1 MTAAAVGEVGRVIR
15 PQFDPVARAFESITD
30 EQFAAAFEEPLQAT
44 LAELQDAYRAGV
56 KRIVVVV
63 PTTGMSGGNHYAH
76 TAAAAEAV
84 RLLVKSAARQW
95 GAAGITVNAVAI
107 DPAEV
112 LDDVETAGPVSI
124 APRALG
130 SADPQALIE
139 FLCSEAAGD
148 VTGQTFNVDGGQ
160 LM

>member
-1 MTAAAVGEVGRVIR
+1 MSAAGRVIR
-15 PQFDPVARAFESITD
+15 PTFDSVARPFHELTD
-30 EQFAAAFEEPLQAT
+30 EQFETAFEEPVQDTIAQ
-44 LAELQDAYRAGV
+44 LQDAYRAGV

-63 PTTGMSGGNHYAH
+63 PTTSMSGGNQYAH
-76 TAAAAEAV
+76 TAAAAEAI

-95 GAAGITVNAVAI
+95 GAAGVTVNTIAV
-107 DPAEV
+107 DPRDV
-112 LDDVETAGPVSI
+112 LDDAELAGPVSI

-130 SADPQALIE
+130 SADPQALID
-139 FLCSEAAGD
+139 FLCSDAAGD